1 MKLAKT
7 VYMTDKNSIRPY
19 SLRYRDCLLYVYD
32 MTQKIGKDRIVYFLE
47 DRIVYALVIHI
58 VYAHENRIVDALENR
73 IVYALED
80 CTVCTPEIVYYLFM
94 T

>member
-1 MKLAKT
+1 M
-7 VYMTDKNSIRPY
+7 
-19 SLRYRDCLLYVYD
+19 
-32 MTQKIGKDRIVYFLE
+32 MTQKNSK

-73 IVYALED
+73 IVYVL
-80 CTVCTPEIVYYLFM
+80 EIVYFAFM

>member
-1 MKLAKT
+1 MNK
-7 VYMTDKNSIRPY
+7 
-19 SLRYRDCLLYVYD
+19 
-32 MTQKIGKDRIVYFLE
+32 KISKDRIVYT
-47 DRIVYALVIHI
+47 LVMHI
-58 VYAHENRIVDALENR
+58 VYAHKIRIIDALENR